1 MKQLLKRLN
10 WKNFLQRTLL
20 FFFVFLIIRMLVD
33 VVEKDFSFNRIIQQ
47 SIIRYFIFAM
57 VLGILDSETWLN
69 NKVDDAND
77 KAQEFKSIRAAILHY
92 IGVAFFISILCG
104 LILTVFFAVR
114 FIINSLG
121 NNKPIAFFPDWNV
134 YLMVIAVIGI
144 CFACY
149 DAFRNNRSV
158 KKDNNTTE

>member
-20 FFFVFLIIRMLVD
+20 FFFVFLIIRILVD
-33 VVEKDFSFNRIIQQ
+33 VVEKDFYFNRIIQQ

-57 VLGILDSETWLN
+57 VLSMLDSETWLN
-69 NKVDDAND
+69 KKGDDAN
-77 KAQEFKSIRAAILHY
+77 KKSQEFKSVAAAILHY
-92 IGVAFFISILCG
+92 TGVAFFISILCG
-104 LILTVFFAVR
+104 IILTVFFAVR

-134 YLMVIAVIGI
+134 YLMVIAIIGI
-144 CFACY
+144 CLACY
-149 DAFRNNRSV
+149 DAFRNYRSF
-158 KKDNNTTE
+158 KKSKNPSE

>member
-20 FFFVFLIIRMLVD
+20 FFFVFLIIRILVD
-33 VVEKDFSFNRIIQQ
+33 IVEKDFSFNRLIQQ

-57 VLGILDSETWLN
+57 VLGMLDSETWV
-69 NKVDDAND
+69 NKKVNDANE
-77 KAQEFKSIRAAILHY
+77 KTQKFKSAGIAIMHY
-92 IGVAFFISILCG
+92 SAVAFFISILCG
-104 LILTVFFAVR
+104 IILTVFFAVR

-134 YLMVIAVIGI
+134 YLMVIAIIGI
-144 CFACY
+144 CFAFY
-149 DAFRNNRSV
+149 DAYRNYLII
-158 KKDNNTTE
+158 KKERKSKE